1 MTLCRSDWQAAFFS
15 RSYASSQLTKRLS
28 SGILCLMKTTVDIAD
43 DQLRDVMRFTKAK
56 TRSAAIATALADY
69 NRRRRMAELTK
80 LSGTCND
87 LFTFDE
93 LMASRESDLPKP
105 SRRHSK

>member
-1 MTLCRSDWQAAFFS
+1 MALRCSDLQAAFFS
-15 RSYASSQLTKRLS
+15 RAYTSGQLTPHVS
-28 SGILCLMKTTVDIAD
+28 SGILHFMKTTVDIAD

-87 LFTFDE
+87 LVTFDE
-93 LMASRESDLPKP
+93 LMASREIDLPK
-105 SRRHSK
+105 SARRHSK

>member
-1 MTLCRSDWQAAFFS
+1 MALPRSGWQAAFFS
-15 RSYASSQLTKRLS
+15 RAYASSQLTTHVS
-28 SGILCLMKTTVDIAD
+28 SGILHFMKTTVDIAD

-87 LFTFDE
+87 LVTFDE
-93 LMASRESDLPKP
+93 LMASREIDLPK
-105 SRRHSK
+105 SARRHSK

>member
-1 MTLCRSDWQAAFFS
+1 MTQCRSDWQAAFFS
-15 RSYASSQLTKRLS
+15 RAYASSQLTTRLS

-105 SRRHSK
+105 ARRHSK